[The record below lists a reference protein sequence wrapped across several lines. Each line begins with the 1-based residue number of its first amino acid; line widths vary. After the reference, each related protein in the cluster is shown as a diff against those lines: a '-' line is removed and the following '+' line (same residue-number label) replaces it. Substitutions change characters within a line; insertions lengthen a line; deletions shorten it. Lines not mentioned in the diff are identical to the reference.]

1 MIDWLG
7 ARKPIEIVLL
17 MMVATLIGAA
27 IVEYVIAPGLAWIVR
42 AHP

>member
-17 MMVATLIGAA
+17 MVVAVLIGAA
-27 IVEYVIAPGLAWIVR
+27 IIEYVIAPGPAWIVH